1 MPVHNEDI
9 AAIFDEI
16 ADLLEIQDANPF
28 RVRAYRNGARTVR
41 GLGQDLGEWVHEDRD
56 LTRLPG
62 IGKDLAQKIK
72 EIHHTGSSSALKEL
86 HKEIPASLEQLLKI
100 PGLGPKRVKAL
111 YKDLGIETLSQLEQ
125 AALSG
130 RLATLPGFGDKTQ
143 QRVVEVIASH
153 REKKRRF
160 LRATAMEY
168 AEPLVAYLRQTPGI
182 KEVVV
187 AGSYRRG
194 KETVGD
200 LDVLATAGPKTLV
213 MERFTTY
220 DEVTEAVS
228 QGPTRATVILRCG
241 LQVDLR
247 AVEAPSFGAALHYFT
262 GSKAHNIQ
270 IRRLG
275 QQAGLK
281 INEYGVFRG
290 ERRVAGRT
298 EASVFR
304 SVGLP
309 YIEPELREGQ
319 GEVEA
324 AREGALPQLVALS
337 DLKGNL
343 HTHTTASDGQAGL
356 EEMVLAAQ
364 ALGLDYLAI
373 TDHSRHLT
381 VANGLT
387 PERLAAQMEEIDAL
401 NERIPG
407 ITVLKGIEVDIL
419 EDGRLDLPNRALKGL
434 DLVVGAVHSH
444 FGLSRMRQ
452 TERILRAMDNPYFS
466 ILAHPSGR
474 LLLERDPYDVDMG
487 QLIDHAR
494 QRGCF
499 LELNAQPER
508 LDLTDTYCRLA
519 KAEGVRMSLA
529 SDAHS
534 EQQLNHL
541 RLGIAQAR
549 RGWLEADDVI
559 NTRPLSKLRA
569 LLRQTMG

>member
-28 RVRAYRNGARTVR
+28 RVRAYRNAARTVR
-41 GLGQDLGEWVHEDRD
+41 GLGQDLGDWVKNERD

-72 EIHHTGSSSALKEL
+72 EIHETGTSSALTEL
-86 HKEIPASLEQLLKI
+86 HRQIPASLGQLLKI

-111 YKDLGIETLSQLEQ
+111 YQELGIETLDELEQ
-125 AALSG
+125 AARSG
-130 RLATLPGFGDKTQ
+130 RLATLPGFGEKTQ
-143 QRVVEVIASH
+143 QRVLEVITSH

-168 AEPLVAYLRQTPGI
+168 AEPLVAYLSRTPGI
-182 KEVVV
+182 QEIVV

-200 LDVLATAGPKTLV
+200 LDILATSSKETRV
-213 MERFTTY
+213 MERFAAY
-220 DEVTEAVS
+220 DEVAEVVS
-228 QGPTRATVILRCG
+228 QGPTRATVILGCG

-247 AVEAPSFGAALHYFT
+247 AVEQVCFGAALHYFT

-290 ERRVAGRT
+290 ERRVAGKT
-298 EASVFR
+298 EASVFK

-309 YIEPELREGQ
+309 YIAPELREGQ
-319 GEVEA
+319 GEIEA
-324 AREGALPQLVALS
+324 AREGALPELVELD
-337 DLKGNL
+337 DLRGNL

-356 EEMVLAAQ
+356 EEMVAAAQ
-364 ALGLDYLAI
+364 ALGLDYIAI

-387 PERLAAQMEEIDAL
+387 PERLAQQIEEIDAL
-401 NERIPG
+401 NARLAG

-444 FGLSRMRQ
+444 FGLSRRRQ

-474 LLLERDPYDVDMG
+474 LLLEREPYQVDMER
-487 QLIDHAR
+487 LIEHAR
-494 QRGCF
+494 ERGCF
-499 LELNAQPER
+499 LELNAQPKR
-508 LDLTDTYCRLA
+508 LDLTDTYCRMA
-519 KAEGVRMSLA
+519 KAAGVRLSLA
-529 SDAHS
+529 ADAHNTH
-534 EQQLNHL
+534 QLHHL
-541 RLGIAQAR
+541 RFGIAQAR
-549 RGWLEADDVI
+549 RGWLEPDDLI
-559 NTRPLSKLRA
+559 NTRPLGKLRT